1 MNNRRPLFVLDTN
14 VFIGAHRRYYAL
26 DLCPGF
32 WECLTHY
39 CYENRLRSID
49 RVRDEILINSGQLIC
64 LCQQRRH

>member
-49 RVRDEILINSGQLIC
+49 RVRDEILINSGC
-64 LCQQRRH
+64 LSG